1 MPELNGVEI
10 CEKIRNHYK
19 DQDVIIIFL
28 SARSEEYTQI
38 ACYDA
43 GGDDYVKKPIKP
55 RLLIKKIESY
65 TKRKKI
71 NLDGVIKNGISI
83 NEAKHLIFLNDKE
96 INLTTTLVKNKECSF
111 VVFENGIAKCSIEQ
125 AYNDNI
131 IDFKKPISCH
141 LFPIRITEYSNF
153 DAINYEKI
161 KICEPACECGSN
173 LKLPL
178 FVFLKQAIIRKYGR
192 DFYKELLMK

>member
-1 MPELNGVEI
+1 MIQIDNKIISLDIFENHFACDLNSCKGACCVEGDSGAPLLFA
-10 CEKIRNHYK
+10 EKNI
-19 DQDVIIIFL
+19 L
-28 SARSEEYTQI
+28 EEIYN
-38 ACYDA
+38 
-43 GGDDYVKKPIKP
+43 KIKP
-55 RLLIKKIESY
+55 YMRQEGIDVVEKEGPTVID
-65 TKRKKI
+65 I
-71 NLDGVIKNGISI
+71 DG
-83 NEAKHLIFLNDKE
+83 D
-96 INLTTTLVKNKECSF
+96 LTTTLVKNKECSF

-192 DFYKELLMK
+192 DFYKELLIVSKNLNRKSDN